1 MRYYPPPPPPPFFNL
16 FATALCE
23 KRLSAKPSQQSKI
36 ASMPNEV
43 NQEIAL
49 NAAIEKQRGKTKT
62 EILLK
67 ILNNVQLFIKYMN
80 SFVFAHYVGY
90 NALGNAVAH

>member
-1 MRYYPPPPPPPFFNL
+1 MRYYPPPPPPPPPPFFNL

-23 KRLSAKPSQQSKI
+23 KRLFAKPSQQSKI

-49 NAAIEKQRGKTKT
+49 NAAIEKQTNPVKNT
-62 EILLK
+62 EQRAI
-67 ILNNVQLFIKYMN
+67 I
-80 SFVFAHYVGY
+80 H
-90 NALGNAVAH
+90 